1 MANNAPNMK
10 VVVGADT
17 SQFDRGMKAAKAELR
32 DFSKVSDG
40 VLGKLGEAV
49 GIDTQQVERMS
60 SAIRGMGRQMQE
72 SGSEGTAAFGKLLSS
87 VSSLGAGIAALG
99 IAGVVAGFK
108 ALNAEAENFKQTV
121 AGANIELQT
130 QAYISTFKQ
139 AMHDVN
145 AGVGE
150 SVAEAQANWQKRWA
164 TFGPRLA
171 ASMAATPGGTATGFA
186 GATLTQ
192 QQLQLQQQ
200 INRAI
205 DDAVEKAE
213 IAEDATGEIYRLE
226 RQRKEQAVEI
236 ARINRDIAN
245 LMGDA
250 KDSSVSIADRQ
261 AAIEKID
268 GLIAQKKT
276 MTLDLENRLAEL
288 YVKRS
293 DQASDFIADADEVL
307 AQQQR
312 AFDVETQIK
321 SEENS
326 LLKIKKSLNKEN
338 AAANAAL
345 REQLALQR
353 QIAQSRAELAAL
365 DLRLPGIAGPGA
377 SSAAGSTISRA
388 FDTTAFQGEIT
399 RALGS
404 NAVIQLG
411 VEIDKGSLIDLTRE
425 VESIVSGL
433 AVSLG
438 DAIGGLVGDL
448 MTGGDAWGNFATAAM
463 SAFGDMATSVGKI
476 AIECGIAALGIKA
489 ALETLGPAGAL
500 AAIAAGTALVALG
513 AAVKAGLSNVAAG
526 NYSANANV
534 ASGSYSSA
542 GNNYETREV
551 SVQVTGTLQ
560 ADGDKLVAVL
570 NNTANKKGYTT

>member
-1 MANNAPNMK
+1 MK

-17 SQFDRGMKAAKAELR
+17 SQFDRGMRAVKSELR
-32 DFSKVSDG
+32 DFGKVSDG
-40 VLGKLGEAV
+40 ILGKLGEAV

-130 QAYISTFKQ
+130 QAYISTFRQ

-145 AGVGE
+145 VEVGE
-150 SVAEAQANWQKRWA
+150 SVAEAQADWQKRWA
-164 TFGPRLA
+164 TFAPRLA
-171 ASMAATPGGTATGFA
+171 ATLAAAPGGTATGFA
-186 GATLTQ
+186 GAAVGQ
-192 QQLQLQQQ
+192 PQLQLQQQ
-200 INRAI
+200 INGEIQA
-205 DDAVEKAE
+205 AVDKAE
-213 IAEDATGEIYRLE
+213 RASEIAGELYNIS
-226 RQRKEQAVEI
+226 RQQSDNTREI
-236 ARINRDIAN
+236 ARLSADIAEQQ
-245 LMGDA
+245 LIARDYTY
-250 KDSSVSIADRQ
+250 SVAERS
-261 AAIEKID
+261 AAIARAEELIKQKYALQLPLEQQKAALMD
-268 GLIAQKKT
+268 EQVGLTAST
-276 MTLDLENRLAEL
+276 VAET
-288 YVKRS
+288 
-293 DQASDFIADADEVL
+293 D
-307 AQQQR
+307 
-312 AFDVETQIK
+312 
-321 SEENS
+321 
-326 LLKIKKSLNKEN
+326 
-338 AAANAAL
+338 AANQQAVRAISLEKQQAEEL
-345 REQLALQR
+345 RSLTRTRNTLLNQQNKMNAGLQKELELQK
-353 QIAQSRAELAAL
+353 QIAQSRADLAAL

-377 SSAAGSTISRA
+377 FSSAGSTIGQTI
-388 FDTTAFQGEIT
+388 DTTAFQGEIT

-411 VEIDKGSLIDLTRE
+411 VEIDKGSLIDLSRQ

-438 DAIGGLVGDL
+438 AAIGGLVGDL

-476 AIECGIAALGIKA
+476 AIECGVAALGIKA
-489 ALETLGPAGAL
+489 ALETLGPTGAI

-513 AAVKAGLSNVAAG
+513 AAVKAGLSNVASG
-526 NYSANANV
+526 NYSATANV
-534 ASGSYSSA
+534 ASGGYSSA

-551 SVQVTGTLQ
+551 SVQVTGTLE
-560 ADGDKLVAVL
+560 ADGDKLVAVISGA
-570 NNTANKKGYTT
+570 NNKKGYTT